1 MMQLT
6 YKVSYPGLPDVECR
20 LHSESPLVRMLRPM
34 KSLGPVDTGEWLP
47 GFDIEVVNQ
56 ERRPWNAATA

>member
-1 MMQLT
+1 
-6 YKVSYPGLPDVECR
+6 
-20 LHSESPLVRMLRPM
+20 M